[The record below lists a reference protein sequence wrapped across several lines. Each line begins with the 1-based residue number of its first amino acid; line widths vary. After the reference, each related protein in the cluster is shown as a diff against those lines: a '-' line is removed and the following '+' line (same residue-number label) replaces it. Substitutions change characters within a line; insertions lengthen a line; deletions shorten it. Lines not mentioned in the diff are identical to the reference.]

1 MGYLYLL
8 TVALMFS
15 FVGTCNRLVSPYFSA
30 TLITFFRFFFGVIC
44 LVILKAVLRQ
54 PFRKNY
60 KESVHLVIGWILF
73 GAIGKWLAYLLE
85 NTGFTL
91 GPSYGNI
98 ITEPAQTVFLTLSS
112 VILFKDKLS
121 PKKILCII
129 MCTLGV
135 LCISWNGKDL
145 SSFVH
150 ENVLVTVLFVISGAC
165 AGAHIL
171 AQKMIANRM
180 DIIDSNLTIFAFSTV
195 FSLFPVIPEAA
206 HGALNVHPNTACIL
220 AILAFGCITGI
231 GFYLN
236 AKALP
241 LVPLYMVPLIH
252 GTMVIFCI
260 IWGVLFFHETL
271 SFYIIGGTILFMAGL
286 IWLQLLNNFEKES
299 VEN

>member
-44 LVILKAVLRQ
+44 LLILKAVLRQ

-60 KESVHLVIGWILF
+60 KESVRLVIRWILF
-73 GAIGKWLAYLLE
+73 GAVGKWLAYLLE

-112 VILFKDKLS
+112 VILFKDRLS

-129 MCTLGV
+129 MCTMGV

-145 SSFVH
+145 SSFFH

-171 AQKMIANRM
+171 AQKMIADRM

-195 FSLFPVIPEAA
+195 FS
-206 HGALNVHPNTACIL
+206 
-220 AILAFGCITGI
+220 
-231 GFYLN
+231 
-236 AKALP
+236 

-271 SFYIIGGTILFMAGL
+271 SVYIIGGTVLFMVGL
-286 IWLQLLNNFEKES
+286 IWLQLLNNFEKEP
-299 VEN
+299 VKN